1 MRRLVRTDNRPRLF
15 FICQLFLLHIRVE
28 KVRPYPS
35 CCQSRPE
42 ECDDVSD
49 AGDKC
54 SPPSLA
60 VVRHRNIKTKKKKIF
75 KFVRTVPTQLSTT
88 TRGEKTYEI
97 NAKWGESKK
106 PPRTASTATSSRL
119 FSYRAAQAEQ
129 TAGPLYRKTS
139 RFNVKSRKFCPP
151 KPQRHISIVRAAKH
165 LGCRSYANE
174 SVTCHLPCAQRP
186 TPAPRVRP
194 STKCDILPGDGSI
207 FVCYSRAGLL
217 SPCASRKRHTVRA

>member
-1 MRRLVRTDNRPRLF
+1 MFALITGPASSSFASCSFSTFELKRFAPILRAASLGPRNVTTFPTRATSARRRP
-15 FICQLFLLHIRVE
+15 
-28 KVRPYPS
+28 S
-35 CCQSRPE
+35 QSY
-42 ECDDVSD
+42 DIVTS
-49 AGDKC
+49 KQ
-54 SPPSLA
+54 
-60 VVRHRNIKTKKKKIF
+60 KKRKIF

>member
-60 VVRHRNIKTKKKKIF
+60 VVRHRNSKTKKEKKLF

-97 NAKWGESKK
+97 NAKWGNRKNHLEPHQRQPAQGSFPTAQLNQSKLLALYIEK
-106 PPRTASTATSSRL
+106 
-119 FSYRAAQAEQ
+119 RAV
-129 TAGPLYRKTS
+129 S
-139 RFNVKSRKFCPP
+139 M
-151 KPQRHISIVRAAKH
+151 
-165 LGCRSYANE
+165 
-174 SVTCHLPCAQRP
+174 
-186 TPAPRVRP
+186 
-194 STKCDILPGDGSI
+194 
-207 FVCYSRAGLL
+207 
-217 SPCASRKRHTVRA
+217 

>member
-1 MRRLVRTDNRPRLF
+1 M
-15 FICQLFLLHIRVE
+15 
-28 KVRPYPS
+28 
-35 CCQSRPE
+35 
-42 ECDDVSD
+42 
-49 AGDKC
+49 
-54 SPPSLA
+54 
-60 VVRHRNIKTKKKKIF
+60 
-75 KFVRTVPTQLSTT
+75 RTVPTQLSTT

-174 SVTCHLPCAQRP
+174 SVPAVCLVLRGRP
-186 TPAPRVRP
+186 RLHGPGPRQNATFFRATAAFSCVTQGPDSCRRARP
-194 STKCDILPGDGSI
+194 ERDTRC
-207 FVCYSRAGLL
+207 
-217 SPCASRKRHTVRA
+217 VRA